1 MDSHRQKQPFM
12 QSSSS
17 TDLPSLRR
25 SLRRQRRA
33 LSTRQRQQVG
43 AAATR
48 RLCRQP
54 VFQRAQHVGIYLDD
68 FGEVPTQAMI
78 QLCFQHG
85 KTVYLPQVRQFDQRL
100 LFVRIN
106 RQQYQNRRFARHRL
120 GMLEPRQSRGQSVKK
135 LQLLIMPLLGFDG
148 TGTRLG
154 MGGGYYDRTL
164 ARCPARPFRVGLA
177 YDFQQ
182 VERLQRQV
190 WDQPLDA
197 ALVAGRWLSF

>member
-1 MDSHRQKQPFM
+1 
-12 QSSSS
+12 
-17 TDLPSLRR
+17 
-25 SLRRQRRA
+25 
-33 LSTRQRQQVG
+33 
-43 AAATR
+43 
-48 RLCRQP
+48 
-54 VFQRAQHVGIYLDD
+54 VFQRARHVGMYLDD

-78 QLCFQHG
+78 QLCFRHG
-85 KTVYLPQVRQFDQRL
+85 KTVYLPQVRRFDQRL
-100 LFVRIN
+100 LFVRIS
-106 RQQYQNRRFARHRL
+106 RQQYQSRRFARHRL
-120 GMLEPRQSRGQSVKK
+120 GMLEPRQARGQSVKT

-164 ARCPARPFRVGLA
+164 AQASVQCPARPFRVGLA

-197 ALVAGRWLSF
+197 ALVAGRWLAF

>member
-1 MDSHRQKQPFM
+1 M

-17 TDLPSLRR
+17 TELPSLRR

-43 AAATR
+43 TAAAR
-48 RLCRQP
+48 RLRRQP
-54 VFQRAQHVGIYLDD
+54 VFQQAQHVGMYLDD

-85 KTVYLPQVRQFDQRL
+85 KTVYLPQVRRFDQHL
-100 LFVRIN
+100 LFVRISQ
-106 RQQYQNRRFARHRL
+106 RQYQNRRFARHRL
-120 GMLEPRQSRGQSVKK
+120 GMLEPRQTRGHSVKK
-135 LQLLIMPLLGFDG
+135 LQLLIMPWLGFDG

-164 ARCPARPFRVGLA
+164 AYCPARPFRVGLA
-177 YDFQQ
+177 YDFQR
-182 VERLQRQV
+182 VKRLQRQV

-197 ALVAGRWLSF
+197 AMVAGRWLWF

>member
-1 MDSHRQKQPFM
+1 MQSSG

-17 TDLPSLRR
+17 TDLTSLRR

-43 AAATR
+43 TAAAR
-48 RLCRQP
+48 RLRRQP
-54 VFQRAQHVGIYLDD
+54 VFQQAQHVGIYLDD

-78 QLCFQHG
+78 QLCFKHG
-85 KTVYLPQVRQFDQRL
+85 KTVYLPQVRRFDQRL
-100 LFVRIN
+100 VFVRVS
-106 RQQYQNRRFARHRL
+106 RKQYQNRRFARHRL

-197 ALVAGRWLSF
+197 ALVAGRWFSF

>member
-1 MDSHRQKQPFM
+1 MDSHHQKQTFM
-12 QSSSS
+12 QSSSP

-33 LSTRQRQQVG
+33 LSTGQRQQVG
-43 AAATR
+43 AGAAR
-48 RLCRQP
+48 RLRRQP
-54 VFQRAQHVGIYLDD
+54 MFQRAQHVGIYLDD

-78 QLCFQHG
+78 QLCFKLG
-85 KTVYLPQVRQFDQRL
+85 KTVYLPRVRRFDQRL
-100 LFVRIN
+100 VFVRIS
-106 RQQYQNRRFARHRL
+106 RQQYHNRRFARHRL
-120 GMLEPRQSRGQSVKK
+120 GMLEPRHSRGQSVKK
-135 LQLLIMPLLGFDG
+135 LQLLILPLLGFDD

-164 ARCPARPFRVGLA
+164 VHCPAQPFRVGLA

-182 VERLQRQV
+182 VERLQRQA

-197 ALVAGRWLSF
+197 ALVAGRWLAF